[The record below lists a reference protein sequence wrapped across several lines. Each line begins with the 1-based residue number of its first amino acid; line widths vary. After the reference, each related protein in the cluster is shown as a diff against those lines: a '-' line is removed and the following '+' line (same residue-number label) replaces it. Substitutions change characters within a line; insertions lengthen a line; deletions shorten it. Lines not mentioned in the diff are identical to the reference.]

1 MAGTLAADPPAR
13 PSRETNRRH
22 RHKCAASRSERVAAP
37 IASRQHCQSASQM
50 HHRDFWQLSAGSVPV
65 RWPAIPFQ
73 RRPSAAI
80 QAACRITVSD
90 TLLDAHTLRWCHP
103 RRLAADQRATA
114 VETNQRNPRQLP
126 AADRLTSAFLCF
138 CGPAQ
143 RGDPQLQVSVFLR
156 ISRSDFLQTQKYRD
170 PDRQRLE
177 SLRPSSGWHWPAAPS
192 HHRQTLSDP
201 LQAALSLPYSAPLP
215 IPAAGCGSASLRCT
229 ATPPA
234 DCHPR
239 RSNQPHLST
248 ADHPPDQRTST
259 LPQNAVD
266 GSVSASF
273 KCPVRRGRRPRVHDP
288 CGPLRAGSGCCMPA
302 TPTAV
307 ALGARSNEHEI
318 TRPED

>member
-1 MAGTLAADPPAR
+1 M
-13 PSRETNRRH
+13 
-22 RHKCAASRSERVAAP
+22 
-37 IASRQHCQSASQM
+37 
-50 HHRDFWQLSAGSVPV
+50 
-65 RWPAIPFQ
+65 
-73 RRPSAAI
+73 
-80 QAACRITVSD
+80 
-90 TLLDAHTLRWCHP
+90 
-103 RRLAADQRATA
+103 
-114 VETNQRNPRQLP
+114 
-126 AADRLTSAFLCF
+126 
-138 CGPAQ
+138 
-143 RGDPQLQVSVFLR
+143 FLR
-156 ISRSDFLQTQKYRD
+156 ISRSDFLQTQKCRD

-215 IPAAGCGSASLRCT
+215 IPAADCGSASLCCT

-248 ADHPPDQRTST
+248 ADHPPDQRTSAPCRRT
-259 LPQNAVD
+259 LLMAVLAQ
-266 GSVSASF
+266 ASNVRF
-273 KCPVRRGRRPRVHDP
+273 AGRTLGEPAPHRDPRVTLLSQPSDVRRGRRPRVHDP

-318 TRPED
+318 TGSED